1 MPDFPCISPVDPA
14 SPDPQAIEIAGKTIR
29 SGGVVVFPA
38 QCLYGLACDAAN
50 PDAVGKIFDLKQRP
64 ETKALLILINSPH
77 QIPGLVKEIPEA
89 ARILMDAFWPGG
101 ITLVFGAA
109 DHLGETLTA
118 GTGKI
123 GIRLPAHPVARAL
136 VSAAGC
142 PITGTSANLSGQPG
156 CNRAADLPREITH
169 GADQVLDA
177 GQLKGGA
184 GSTVVDV
191 TTLPLTL
198 LREGFISKGQ
208 IRTALGP
215 VLPAACPL

>member
-1 MPDFPCISPVDPA
+1 MDPVV
-14 SPDPQAIEIAGKTIR
+14 PDPQAIETAGKTIR

-38 QCLYGLACDAAN
+38 QCLYGLACDAAD
-50 PDAVGKIFDLKQRP
+50 PAAVRKIFALKQRP
-64 ETKALLILINSPH
+64 ETKALLILIDSPD
-77 QIPGLVKEIPEA
+77 QIPGLVKEIPKA

-109 DHLGETLTA
+109 DHLGTDLTA

-136 VSAAGC
+136 VSQAGR
-142 PITGTSANLSGQPG
+142 PITGTSANLSGHPG
-156 CNRAADLPREITH
+156 CDRAVDLPREISH

-177 GQLKGGA
+177 GQLKGGP

-198 LREGFISKGQ
+198 LREGVISKEE
-208 IRTALGP
+208 ICTALEP
-215 VLPAACPL
+215 LLPGACPP